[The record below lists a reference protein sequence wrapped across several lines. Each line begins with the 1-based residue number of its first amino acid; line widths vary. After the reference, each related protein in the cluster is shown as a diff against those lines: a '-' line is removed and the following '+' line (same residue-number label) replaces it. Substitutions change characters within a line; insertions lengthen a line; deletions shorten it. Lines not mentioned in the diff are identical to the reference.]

1 MTLRLW
7 LVVLVGAVA
16 CARPGPRPDEAPH
29 VAGSGEARVQY
40 PPRLFDQGVEGD
52 VMLRLFVDS
61 TGRLRPE
68 SSRVAASSGSPTLDS
83 AALSGVAQL
92 QYTPAHRGGVPVAA
106 TFLQPVEFRR
116 PQGASDA
123 PAR

>member
-1 MTLRLW
+1 VTHRSW

-16 CARPGPRPDEAPH
+16 CTAPGPRADEAPH
-29 VAGSGEARVQY
+29 VAGNGEARVQY
-40 PPRLFDQGVEGD
+40 PPQLFDQGVEGD

-92 QYTPAHRGGVPVAA
+92 HYAPARRGGAPVAA
-106 TFLQPVEFRR
+106 TFLQPVEFHR
-116 PQGASDA
+116 PHGAPDA